1 MKRLLLLLP
10 LLALASCG
18 YPSKHEAEFACDEW
32 RFSQLKKRDRTKNA
46 EEKDY
51 SYYCESESETK
62 QILGVRLKGNSGKHI
77 GYRTDDYQ
85 IWVLKRF
92 RY

>member
-1 MKRLLLLLP
+1 MKQLLLLLP
-10 LLALASCG
+10 MLAITSYG
-18 YPSKHEAEFACDEW
+18 YPSKYEAEFACDEW
-32 RFSQLKKRDRTKNA
+32 RFSQLKKRDKTKNA

-62 QILGVRLKGNSGKHI
+62 QILGIRLKGNSGKNI
-77 GYRTDDYQ
+77 GHRTDDYQ
-85 IWVLKRF
+85 ILVLKRY